1 MVRAVVVAL
10 FGAASVGACLLQP
23 AIAATAKVS
32 ERRSARLLL
41 RIVVSSVVEGVFM
54 ETP

>member
-32 ERRSARLLL
+32 ERRSARLL
-41 RIVVSSVVEGVFM
+41 RIGVSFVVEVVFM
-54 ETP
+54 ATP